1 MDLLVWLFSLASLFL
16 IVRTLIAIRRIRAA
30 RNGDELEPALQLAV
44 LKENLL
50 AQPSESQLDRLVGFC
65 NRHSIDVDIESYK
78 PLLDRHKGI
87 RRHDNVLAA
96 DSLLFEE
103 QAKWLDEV
111 EPLEFQDAREA
122 HNAGDFEQF
131 CRYTLEGML
140 RLYSDDKILETLGVL
155 ENTAHCH
162 EDFPLSAESISELTV
177 GYQELCQL
185 RDNSP
190 ADPESLDKL
199 NQARDK
205 WFEAVRE
212 AIP

>member
-1 MDLLVWLFSLASLFL
+1 MDLLVWLFSLASIFL
-16 IVRTLIAIRRIRAA
+16 IVRTLIAIRRIRAV
-30 RNGDELEPALQLAV
+30 RNSEELEPALQLAV

-50 AQPSESQLDRLVGFC
+50 VQPSESQLERLNDFC
-65 NRHSIDVDIESYK
+65 RRSGMEIDIVSYK
-78 PLLDRHKGI
+78 PLLNRHKGI

-96 DSLLFEE
+96 DSLLFED
-103 QAKWLDEV
+103 QAKWLDEL

-140 RLYSDDKILETLGVL
+140 RLYSDEKIQETLGVL

-162 EDFPLSAESISELTV
+162 EDFPLSIETIAELTN
-177 GYQELCQL
+177 GYQELCHL
-185 RDNSP
+185 RDHSS
-190 ADPESLDKL
+190 ADPESLDNL

-205 WFEAVRE
+205 WFESVRE

>member
-50 AQPSESQLDRLVGFC
+50 TQPSASQLERLGDFC
-65 NRHSIDVDIESYK
+65 RRNGMDIDMASYQ
-78 PLLDRHKGI
+78 PLMDRHKGI
-87 RRHDNVLAA
+87 RRHENVLAA

-103 QAKWLDEV
+103 QAIWLDEL

-140 RLYSDDKILETLGVL
+140 RLYSDEKIQETLGVL

-162 EDFPLSAESISELTV
+162 EDFPLSVETITELTI
-177 GYQELCQL
+177 GYRELCEL
-185 RDNSP
+185 RDNST
-190 ADPESLDKL
+190 ADPESIDNL
-199 NQARDK
+199 NLARDK